1 MGTLMSI
8 PCEFSCVSLY
18 DIQEINSSFAVGTL
32 KVMYLGNNR
41 NGSHFSKDAVEK
53 ALPSLR
59 NVPIVCH
66 WDDEAEEIG
75 GHDIAVV
82 ADNDGAL
89 RIKNLTEPCGV
100 VPDHARFKF
109 QIECDEDGNEH
120 EYLVIDGVILWKR
133 QDVYR
138 YIVDELGGKVKHSM
152 EINVIDNKK
161 TEDGYL
167 DITNFEFTAL
177 CLLGNCTPCFQG
189 SELELFTAQNFK
201 LKMEQMMLEMKES
214 FSKVNTSSED
224 DIHPQKCSMEGGEK
238 VLNEKMDL
246 VAKYGI
252 DVEKLD
258 FSIDD
263 FTVEELEEK
272 FKAFAGQ
279 PAEEPAEEP
288 KAVEEPATDGDNKD
302 GEGSDGEKFALESNV
317 REELIRV
324 LESEKVQR
332 EWGECTRYWFVDYDK
347 DAHIVYCWDTND
359 WLLYGFEYEVNGD
372 SITIKQDTKKRKKFD
387 IVDFDEGEQ
396 PSPFEQV
403 FAMMER
409 KIKSNT
415 ELEAKYQTAS
425 DTIASMKTELDELR
439 RFKSDTEATIAQG
452 ERDEVFA
459 RFEDLVGVEA
469 FDELKENAANYD
481 TATLEEKCFAIRGR
495 NSVVKFSA
503 EQAKSPK
510 LKVEKTD
517 ITKAPYGGLFEQ
529 YGVAAKQ

>member
-1 MGTLMSI
+1 MNKVLNLTYASSLTRL
-8 PCEFSCVSLY
+8 CEV
-18 DIQEINSSFAVGTL
+18 NSSFDSGILRIAYAGE
-32 KVMYLGNNR
+32 NR
-41 NGSHFSKDAVEK
+41 NGSYIDKATFEK
-53 ALPSLR
+53 CLKTIY
-59 NVPIVCH
+59 NCPIVCNY
-66 WDDEAEEIG
+66 DRETDTLG
-75 GHDIAVV
+75 GHDMEIVR
-82 ADNDGAL
+82 DGDGSLKIVNVTTPVGCIPESA
-89 RIKNLTEPCGV
+89 NVFWETVE
-100 VPDHARFKF
+100 
-109 QIECDEDGNEH
+109 EDDGTTH
-120 EYLVIDGVILWKR
+120 EYLCADALLWKR
-133 QDVYR
+133 QEAYQKIKKD
-138 YIVDELGGKVKHSM
+138 GFTSQSM
-152 EINVIDNKK
+152 EITVK
-161 TEDGYL
+161 DGASVDGLYKIY
-167 DITNFEFTAL
+167 DFEFTAFAL
-177 CLLGNCTPCFQG
+177 IGVEPCFE
-189 SELELFTAQNFK
+189 SASLEFSKQDFK
-201 LKMEQMMLEMKES
+201 QQLSQMMLEMKES

-272 FKAFAGQ
+272 FKAMAEEPEAPATANDDK
-279 PAEEPAEEP
+279 PAEEPA
-288 KAVEEPATDGDNKD
+288 AEPAGEDGAS
-302 GEGSDGEKFALESNV
+302 EPAEGEKFALESNL
-317 REELIRV
+317 RDELIRV

-347 DAHIVYCWDTND
+347 DANTVYCWDTND

-372 SITIKQDTKKRKKFD
+372 SVSIKQDSKKRKKFD

-396 PSPFEQV
+396 PSPFAEV

-425 DTIASMKTELDELR
+425 DTITSMETELGELR
-439 RFKSDTEATIAQG
+439 QFKSDTEAAAAKV
-452 ERDEVFA
+452 EKDEVFA
-459 RFEDLVGVEA
+459 KFDDLIGVEA
-469 FDELKENAANYD
+469 FEALKEHRDDYD
-481 TATLEEKCFAIRGR
+481 VATLEEKCYAIKGR
-495 NSVVKFSA
+495 NSVAKFSA

-529 YGVAAKQ
+529 YGVGTNK